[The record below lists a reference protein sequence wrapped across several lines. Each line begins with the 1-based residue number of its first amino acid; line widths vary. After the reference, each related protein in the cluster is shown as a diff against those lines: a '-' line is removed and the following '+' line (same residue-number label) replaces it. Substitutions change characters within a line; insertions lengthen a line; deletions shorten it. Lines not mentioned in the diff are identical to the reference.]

1 MLEVLVALMVLSVGL
16 MGLSTLHWRT
26 GQHSHAVM
34 GQTIATLQAQDAA
47 EQLWLLPCWNA
58 AQAESAL
65 GAWEQQMTALPEW
78 KATWQWHTS
87 TRGWARLHI
96 DQVWA
101 RQAQPYSLTFTIPM
115 SPCRTAP

>member
-16 MGLSTLHWRT
+16 MGLSTLHWRNLH
-26 GQHSHAVM
+26 HSHAVM

-65 GAWEQQMTALPEW
+65 GAWGLQKTALPEW